1 MSNTAIAI
9 SFQLSRPKN
18 SDSEIAIL
26 VHISNNTSDLITEY
40 AFHVAVSK
48 VDFSSPIYHSRGRLT
63 LSYQGFS
70 LRLTPQSGRILHPL
84 QKNAIAIPIEINGV
98 AKGQANS
105 VKMRWKASYKV
116 AGDLRQE
123 QGDVPTLGIV

>member
-48 VDFSSPIYHSRGRLT
+48 VDFPHPFPIHKGADTIYK
-63 LSYQGFS
+63 GFS

-84 QKNAIAIPIEINGV
+84 QKNAIAISIEINGV

-123 QGDVPTLGIV
+123 QGDVPALGIV